1 MPKPLCVLL
10 DMDGLML
17 DTEPI
22 SLRAWRAAAEDLGYV
37 LDDGICEAMIGRP
50 ATANVAQ
57 LRAHFGDD
65 FPGEALLAA
74 AADGYRAL
82 LESGGVPHKAGLED
96 FLRFLD
102 ARSIPRAVATSTATS
117 LAREKLS
124 RAGVLGYFDVV
135 VGGDLVE
142 RGKPAPDIF
151 LAAAARLGARPSDC
165 VVLEDSGPGVLG
177 AAAAGMRPI
186 LIPDGRE
193 PRPDVRAAAAAVVES
208 LHDAARLIET
218 WLGIH

>member
-1 MPKPLCVLL
+1 MPKPLYVLL

-22 SLRAWRAAAEDLGYV
+22 SLSAWRAAAAELGYV
-37 LDDGICEAMIGRP
+37 LDDGICEAMVGRP
-50 ATANVAQ
+50 ATANVVQ
-57 LRAHFGDD
+57 LRDHFGDD
-65 FPGEALLAA
+65 FPGDALLVAA
-74 AADGYRAL
+74 NERYRRL
-82 LESGGVPHKAGLED
+82 LEAGGVPHKAGLED

-117 LAREKLS
+117 LAREKLT
-124 RAGVLGYFDVV
+124 RAGVLGFFDVV
-135 VGGDLVE
+135 VGGDLVA

-151 LAAAARLGARPSDC
+151 LAAAARLGAAPADC
-165 VVLEDSGPGVLG
+165 VVLEDSGPGVLA

-186 LIPDGRE
+186 LIPDGRGPGPE
-193 PRPDVRAAAAAVVES
+193 VRSAAAAVVES
-208 LHDAARLIET
+208 LHDAARLIDR